1 MGELEGQAER
11 LQHAL
16 GDGDGVLVVEQVL
29 AQDHELVAAEPGERL
44 VPAQR
49 VADALGDRDQQLVAL
64 AVAEAVVDHLEA
76 IEVEE
81 QHRD

>member
-49 VADALGDRDQQLVAL
+49 VADALGDRDQQLVTL